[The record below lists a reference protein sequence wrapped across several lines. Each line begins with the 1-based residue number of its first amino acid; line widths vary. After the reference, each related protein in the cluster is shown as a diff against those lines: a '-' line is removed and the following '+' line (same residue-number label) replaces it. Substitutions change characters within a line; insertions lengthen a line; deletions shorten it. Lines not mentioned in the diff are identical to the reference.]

1 MLDDWTRI
9 TIATLI
15 GVGSGLGLGYFFGD
29 YFFWV
34 IISIAI
40 SIATESA
47 LRTIHNV
54 KAPSNPILDQGD
66 LKNASFK
73 PPKKPWAKPPKP
85 NF

>member
-1 MLDDWTRI
+1 MDDWTRI
-9 TIATLI
+9 TLATLI
-15 GVGSGLGLGYFFGD
+15 GVGCGLGIGYFFGD

-34 IISIAI
+34 ITSIAI

-54 KAPSNPILDQGD
+54 KAPPNPILDQSNV
-66 LKNASFK
+66 KNTSFK